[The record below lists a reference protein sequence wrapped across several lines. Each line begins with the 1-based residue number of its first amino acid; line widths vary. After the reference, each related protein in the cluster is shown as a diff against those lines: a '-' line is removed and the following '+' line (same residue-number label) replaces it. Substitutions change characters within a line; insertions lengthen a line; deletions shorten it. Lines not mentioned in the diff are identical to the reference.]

1 MAVFNINRHV
11 VEGSR
16 IEKDE
21 GNCFYLEDG
30 RVIEGSMYNNP
41 NVIITWD
48 DAIYV
53 DDED

>member
-11 VEGSR
+11 V
-16 IEKDE
+16 
-21 GNCFYLEDG
+21 
-30 RVIEGSMYNNP
+30 EGSMYNNP